1 MDPHGLFTEIFG
13 FLNAPLRQNLTAVP
27 REEEETGRGVLRC
40 RERCGAR
47 SRPSTPHLA
56 LVEGHEAAA
65 SLGLYNYWR
74 SMRGYAAR

>member
-1 MDPHGLFTEIFG
+1 MGP
-13 FLNAPLRQNLTAVP
+13 R

-65 SLGLYNYWR
+65 SLGLYNYLFINKQFFA
-74 SMRGYAAR
+74 MQKN